1 MKALILAA
9 GRGNRLGKVQGS
21 SNKCMVELGGKPVI
35 EYNLERAAEL
45 ENVDEIIIVVGHRA
59 EDTINRYGTSYK
71 GKRVKY
77 VIQREQRG
85 LVHAIECSK
94 HTLGSDDFFLLL
106 GDEVL
111 VKSKH
116 REMLEKFKKE
126 NLFGICG
133 VCIVNDKNKISRT
146 YTVIADSDG
155 RIFRLIEKPK
165 KALNDFQGTG
175 HCIFKNEIL
184 SYIERTPTHPERG
197 EKELPDLIQCAVD
210 DGHIVKI
217 FPVCDEYTNINTEED
232 LKAAKMMINSKKNE
246 IFK

>member
-9 GRGNRLGKVQGS
+9 GRGKRLGEAQGPM
-21 SNKCMVELGGKPVI
+21 NKCMLELGGKPVI

-45 ENVDEIIIVVGHRA
+45 EDVDEIIVIVGYRA
-59 EDTINRYGTSYK
+59 EDIINRYGTVYK
-71 GKRVKY
+71 GKKVRY
-77 VIQREQRG
+77 VMQWEQRG

-94 HTLGSDDFFLLL
+94 HAISNDDFFLLL

-116 REMLEKFKKE
+116 EEMLRNFKKE
-126 NLFGICG
+126 DLFGICG
-133 VCIVNDKNKISRT
+133 VCITKDRSRISRT
-146 YTVIADSDG
+146 YTVIVDDSG

-184 SYIERTPTHPERG
+184 SYIDRTPIHPERG

-210 DGHIVKI
+210 DGHIIKI
-217 FPVCDEYTNINTEED
+217 FPICEEYTNINTEED
-232 LKAAKMMINSKKNE
+232 LEEAEKIMRKHLK
-246 IFK
+246 